1 MENKKQETTFGDLLL
16 KYVTDKNHGTIKN
29 IYNNLD
35 DRKNKLQE
43 LRFKYNK
50 LMHWYKDLLV
60 ENVNLRTQVKNN

>member
-1 MENKKQETTFGDLLL
+1 MNKPF
-16 KYVTDKNHGTIKN
+16 N
-29 IYNNLD
+29 IIRLYNNLD

-60 ENVNLRTQVKNN
+60 ENVNLRTQVKNNQYTE